1 MSGQVLF
8 WLGIKTKVNIDP
20 QAQNITVIVDK
31 PIVILFELKTLLTL
45 TFNSEWS
52 RTFAINFL
60 SAIQTDIIGKTNF
73 YKITQTTRIKL

>member
-1 MSGQVLF
+1 
-8 WLGIKTKVNIDP
+8 
-20 QAQNITVIVDK
+20 
-31 PIVILFELKTLLTL
+31 LTL

-60 SAIQTDIIGKTNF
+60 LAIQTDIIGKTNF